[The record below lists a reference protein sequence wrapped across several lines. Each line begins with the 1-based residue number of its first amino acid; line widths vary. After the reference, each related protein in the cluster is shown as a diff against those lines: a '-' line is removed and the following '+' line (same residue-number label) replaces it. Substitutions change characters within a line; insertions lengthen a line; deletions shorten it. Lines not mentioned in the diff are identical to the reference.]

1 MQMIEKAGDSRELF
15 FRYYE
20 KYFVAKEDKN
30 RKLLWLYAL
39 YSVAQIHHI
48 AGGAD
53 PKKAT
58 QVIHELFGGIL
69 TEEQAIKMYQE
80 LYSESRPKQKRFT
93 LTFEDAPVEPL
104 KNYIRK
110 ASTCASEFWKRRSKK
125 FLKC

>member
-1 MQMIEKAGDSRELF
+1 MRIAFPLVENESMQMIEKAGDSRELF

-80 LYSESRPKQKRFT
+80 LYSESKPKQKR
-93 LTFEDAPVEPL
+93 
-104 KNYIRK
+104 
-110 ASTCASEFWKRRSKK
+110 
-125 FLKC
+125 